1 MCRLLL
7 YNEAGKVKSKR
18 KKEGFDNDDDFFA
31 AMDRIKKKK
40 LRELKKMATKKK
52 ETEEIKDIEQ
62 NQSDKKTV
70 KKTAKSKRP
79 TPM

>member
-1 MCRLLL
+1 
-7 YNEAGKVKSKR
+7 
-18 KKEGFDNDDDFFA
+18 
-31 AMDRIKKKK
+31 
-40 LRELKKMATKKK
+40 MATKKK

-70 KKTAKSKRP
+70 KKTASQKRP